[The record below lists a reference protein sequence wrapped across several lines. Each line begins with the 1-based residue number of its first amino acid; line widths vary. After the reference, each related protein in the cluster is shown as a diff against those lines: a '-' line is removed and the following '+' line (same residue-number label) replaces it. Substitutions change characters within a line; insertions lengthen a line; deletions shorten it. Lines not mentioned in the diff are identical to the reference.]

1 MANNDLVTLLSE
13 YNYYANN
20 QFDIQIRIQS
30 VCSEFSIPKND
41 LNLFFIGM
49 LNSFKNEEPL
59 CYYNEEV
66 YNEVYTLLA
75 TLYEDDSEKFYESF
89 YKYQSSFFSAINSY
103 HKIIDLYYEFDDI
116 DFESDIKNKIYI
128 FPIITQIL
136 EFCLNHYYRGIASIL
151 GDFRGKDYTQQKT
164 LQQLK
169 SALSKELK
177 HLINIDI
184 DFRNAI
190 SHGTIQEILEG
201 YRSKFIYEYTTG
213 FDKNNNKI
221 LDYKTISLDNL
232 KELKNQYLD
241 ISSGAILGLI
251 KFLNNKNILRDKDL
265 ISLPENKI
273 FEFIKMLFHSENIRV
288 KTFSKDKVDTLQL
301 NIHITVKDIN
311 DTMKIYF
318 IATIISKILYTFF
331 PNYDRYF
338 IHYVHP
344 YSIGGMISYSKEQV
358 ISLIEN
364 PDIPLES
371 VFALLPEIQEQD
383 IDYRAY
389 RFHTFPKLN
398 SSLWEVKS
406 MEDVSNEKFKRYKAT
421 LMIDNISI
429 TKKEVENII
438 FQVTAKI
445 KSLEN
450 MRNPLTKIKYGKIDA
465 DIVSISLY
473 YKTKKRH
480 IYTYI
485 DNEYFIC
492 EAQYYRTN
500 SIPKY
505 TYHPFKTTKEKIK
518 KWDIYWS
525 EIFLSR
531 S

>member
-1 MANNDLVTLLSE
+1 MANNDLVSLLSE

-20 QFDIQIRIQS
+20 QINIQIRTQAI
-30 VCSEFSIPKND
+30 CSEFSIPEND
-41 LNLFFIGM
+41 LKLFFIGM
-49 LNSFKNEEPL
+49 LNSFKDEDPL
-59 CYYNEEV
+59 CYYNEDV

-75 TLYEDDSEKFYESF
+75 NLYDDDSEKFYESF

-103 HKIIDLYYEFDDI
+103 HKIIDLYYEFDEI
-116 DFESDIKNKIYI
+116 DFESDIKTKIYT

-136 EFCLNHYYRGIASIL
+136 EFCLNHYYRGISSIL
-151 GDFRGKDYTQQKT
+151 GDFKNKKYNEQVTLKPLKDI
-164 LQQLK
+164 
-169 SALSKELK
+169 LSKYFI
-177 HLINIDI
+177 HLIDIDI

-190 SHGTIQEILEG
+190 SHGTIQEVQEG
-201 YRSKFIYEYTTG
+201 FENKFIYEYTAG
-213 FDKNNNKI
+213 LDKNNKKI

-265 ISLPENKI
+265 VSLPENEI
-273 FEFIKMLFHSENIRV
+273 FEFIKMLFHSQNIRV
-288 KTFSKDKVDTLQL
+288 KTFSKDKIDTSQL

-311 DTMKIYF
+311 DTIQIYF
-318 IATIISKILYTFF
+318 ITTIISKILYAFF
-331 PNYDRYF
+331 PKYDRYF
-338 IHYVHP
+338 VHYTHP
-344 YSIGGMISYSKEQV
+344 YSIGGMVSYSKEQV

-364 PDIPLES
+364 PDIPLQDA
-371 VFALLPEIQEQD
+371 FPLLPEIQEQN

-406 MEDVSNEKFKRYKAT
+406 IEDVSNEKFKRYKAK
-421 LMIDNISI
+421 LIIDNYGI

-438 FQVTAKI
+438 FHVTGKI

-450 MRNPLTKIKYGKIDA
+450 MQNPVTKIKYGKIDA

-473 YKTKKRH
+473 YKTKKRN
-480 IYTYI
+480 IYTYV

-505 TYHPFKTTKEKIK
+505 TYHPFKTTKEEIK
-518 KWDIYWS
+518 KWDIYWNGN
-525 EIFLSR
+525 FLNN
-531 S
+531 